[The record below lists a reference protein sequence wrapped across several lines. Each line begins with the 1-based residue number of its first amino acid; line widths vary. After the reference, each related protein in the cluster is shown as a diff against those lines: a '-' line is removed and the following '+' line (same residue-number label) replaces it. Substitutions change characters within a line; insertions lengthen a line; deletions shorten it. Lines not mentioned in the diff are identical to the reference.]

1 MIRNVPLSVMYPK
14 LCEEWSDKNLPLTPD
29 QFSYSSHDVVWW
41 KGSCGHEWQASINN
55 RANGTK
61 CPYCMGRKV
70 LKGFNDLETLRPDIA
85 AEWSERNL
93 PLTPDQV
100 MPYSRKKVWWRCKH
114 GHEWQTTVHTRSCGN
129 GCPICS
135 NKTVIKGL
143 NDYASRY
150 PKLLSEWSDKNLV
163 KLEDV
168 RARDGAKRYW
178 WKCPVCGNEYQK
190 TLVRKLE
197 AMGCP
202 FCAKRKAKEGFSDL
216 KTTDPEIAFEWNEE
230 LNGGWMPE
238 DVTRRSRKFIRW
250 NCECGHVWDCK
261 ISERIL
267 SGKSCVIC
275 AAEFRAV
282 LPLWLAADIAFKN
295 RMRAEINIVKHG
307 IALQLYLPEL
317 DAAFECGGVSEEKKT
332 ALFQKKEAAAK
343 LGISLFVLPILPKRK
358 EQIDAVAMAFGELG
372 IQTDIDPNKDV
383 AYLESRFRVIRKEI
397 HLGVEREETDD
408 MNEEMKM
415 LLRLILAQEEETEA
429 GQNVQPAKKKRDQ
442 KDPDPRQ
449 EDMQKARREL
459 EQIRKNVAADLS
471 GARQD
476 MYATH
481 ENNISSMKEV
491 PIWEKYALTVTEAS
505 QYFHLGV
512 KKLREII
519 NRDKYAS
526 YLIWNG
532 GRVYIKRKLFEE
544 FLDKEINL

>member
-1 MIRNVPLSVMYPK
+1 MIKNVPLSVMYPK
-14 LCEEWSDKNLPLTPD
+14 LCNEWSDKNLPLTPD
-29 QFSYSSHDVVWW
+29 QFSYSSHDIVWW
-41 KGSCGHEWQASINN
+41 KGRCGHEWQASINN
-55 RANGTK
+55 RTKGTQ
-61 CPYCMGRKV
+61 CPYCSGRKV
-70 LKGFNDLETLRPDIA
+70 LKGFNDLETLRPEIA

-150 PKLLSEWSDKNLV
+150 PKLLSEWSDKNLM

-168 RARDGAKRYW
+168 KARDGAKRYW

-238 DVTRRSRKFIRW
+238 DVTRRSRRFIRW
-250 NCECGHVWDCK
+250 NCGCGHVWGCS
-261 ISERIL
+261 ISERTL
-267 SGKSCVIC
+267 NGKTCVIC

-282 LPLWLAADIAFKN
+282 MPLWLAAAIAFKN
-295 RMRAEINIVKHG
+295 KLPAEVNKKIHG
-307 IALQLYLPEL
+307 ISLQLYIPVLK
-317 DAAFECGGVSEEKKT
+317 AAFECGGVSEEKKT
-332 ALFQKKEAAAK
+332 ALLQKKEAMAK
-343 LGISLFVLPILPKRK
+343 LGIRLFVLPILPESKG
-358 EQIDAVAMAFGELG
+358 QIDAVDMAFGELG
-372 IQTDIDPNKDV
+372 IQTDIDPDKDV
-383 AYLESRFRVIRKEI
+383 AYLESRFRDIRKEI
-397 HLGVEREETDD
+397 HLGVESEEIND

-429 GQNVQPAKKKRDQ
+429 GQNVQPAKRKRDQ
-442 KDPDPRQ
+442 KDSDPRQ

-459 EQIRKNVAADLS
+459 EQIRRSVAAYLS

-481 ENNISSMKEV
+481 ENNISSLKEV
-491 PIWEKYALTVTEAS
+491 PIWEKYALTVSEAS